1 MTQDRRNAAA
11 VELRDFFGF
20 EGANFRIELE
30 HAHFHFTSLSKG
42 LHSCID
48 NVLEMDFKV

>member
-1 MTQDRRNAAA
+1 MTQDRRNAA

-30 HAHFHFTSLSKG
+30 HAHFHFTHSLTLKDY
-42 LHSCID
+42 I
-48 NVLEMDFKV
+48 VVKR